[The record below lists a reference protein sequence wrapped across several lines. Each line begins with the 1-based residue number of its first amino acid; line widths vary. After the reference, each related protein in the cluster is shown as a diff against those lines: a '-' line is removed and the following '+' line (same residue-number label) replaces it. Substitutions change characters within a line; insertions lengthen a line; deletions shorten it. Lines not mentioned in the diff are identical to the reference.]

1 MHTGDWHMWCHMSS
15 NTGLQPS
22 PPLPSTLGLSLGL
35 CPVAPHLPF
44 LEWPLLSLG
53 RLAER
58 PQDRVLKTRSGRFQV
73 LANYPDVQMRSHGCQ
88 ELEPGSQSPTGGLS
102 GPPQIIP
109 TTLLVVIEK

>member
-1 MHTGDWHMWCHMSS
+1 MSS

-73 LANYPDVQMRSHGCQ
+73 LANYPDVQMRSAW
-88 ELEPGSQSPTGGLS
+88 LS
-102 GPPQIIP
+102 RAGAWVPVSNWGTFRAPSNYTHHFISCD
-109 TTLLVVIEK
+109 